1 MKTAL
6 RLSIS
11 LNGCLVVLLVFLAL
25 KGRAPVAAPEPAGE
39 LAATTAG
46 AEPKPFHWS
55 QLESSDYRTYIANL
69 RSIGCPE
76 QTVHDIITA
85 DVGSL
90 FASTR
95 QPWEAELRSLSN
107 DPPGAHSDSRPAV
120 EAELLRLRYQETR
133 LLAALL
139 DPQAGDARGPAETV
153 AEVPAASKPSR
164 QSSSQADAAVSMPL
178 VFQDVDLA
186 ALKLDSGQRQAIED
200 LRQRFV
206 EQLGGPNQDPT
217 EPAYQER
224 WQQAQPENDGLLRG
238 LIGVRA
244 WQDYQLAASHESMSS
259 FDLARASVH
268 H

>member
-1 MKTAL
+1 MNTAL
-6 RLSIS
+6 RLSLS
-11 LNGCLVVLLVFLAL
+11 LNCCLAILLVFSAL
-25 KGRAPVAAPEPAGE
+25 KGRAPVAAPEAKSEPARE
-39 LAATTAG
+39 PAATTAA

-55 QLESSDYRTYIANL
+55 QLESSDYRMYIANL

-76 QTVHDIITA
+76 PTVRDIITA

-90 FASTR
+90 FASQR
-95 QPWEAELRSLSN
+95 QPLEAELSSLSN
-107 DPPGAHSDSRPAV
+107 DPPGAPSDSRPAV
-120 EAELLRLRYQETR
+120 EAELLRLRSQETC

-139 DPQAGDARGPAETV
+139 GPQV
-153 AEVPAASKPSR
+153 
-164 QSSSQADAAVSMPL
+164 VSMPL

-186 ALKLDSGQRQAIED
+186 ALRLDPGQRQAIED

-224 WQQAQPENDGLLRG
+224 WQQAQPENDDLLRG

-244 WQDYQLAASHESMSS
+244 WQDYQLAAKYH
-259 FDLARASVH
+259 
-268 H
+268 